1 LTPHVSVVERKIGDE
16 VFRIETGRLA
26 AQAGGAV
33 LAQIADTSVLATATS
48 APPRG
53 EGDFFPLTVDVE
65 ERMYAAGKIP
75 GGFFRRE
82 GRATEK
88 AILTARLID
97 RPMRPAFP
105 DGFRHEVHVVVT
117 VLSVDNENPSDV
129 LAVNAAS
136 AALAISDIPFDGPV
150 GCVRLSHINGS
161 WVANPTYD
169 EMEEA
174 TIELVVAGRNNSSG
188 EVDIMMIEA
197 GGSENMV
204 ELIAAGATA
213 PDEELLAEGIEAA
226 KPFIAEA
233 IALQGEL
240 VAGAG
245 KPKGTTDGDDP
256 TYPLFFDYTD
266 DVYTRV
272 RNEVEADVARAI
284 TITVKEE
291 RKAEL
296 SRIQADLIA
305 RLTDEYPD
313 RESEIKAAL
322 RALNK
327 KLVRKRVLDENV
339 RLDGRRTDEVRPIWT
354 QIGVV
359 PRVHG
364 SAVFTRGETQALTLT
379 TLGMQR
385 MEQMI
390 DDLSPFERKRYMHH
404 YNFPPYSTGEAGFMR
419 GPKRREIGH
428 GALAEKA
435 LLAVVPDKEE
445 FPYAI
450 RTVSEILSS
459 NGSTSMASVCGSSL
473 SLMDAGVPLR
483 GGKHVGGVAMG
494 LVAENGRYE
503 PLTDILGDEDAFGDM
518 DFKVAGTED
527 FVTALQLDTKIS
539 GVPAEVLGNALRA
552 AKIARLHIIGEMNK
566 TITSPRENLAQNAPR
581 VMAVKVPVDK
591 IGEVI
596 GPKGKNVQ
604 MIQQTTG
611 VEIDIQDDGTI
622 FIGSVDQ
629 EGAEAAARLIDET
642 INPHMPEVGERIYGT
657 VVNITTFGA
666 FVNIAPNRDG
676 LVHISKLGEGRIERV
691 EDAVSVGDGIEVEV
705 TEVDSQGR
713 INLTP
718 VAWLERQVAQGKS
731 IEEARAAAAGGGER
745 RGRRDGDR
753 NRDRRGG
760 RDRGGRDRG
769 TRERGPRRERAPRPF
784 SSAPGDSAGPPP
796 GRDPTTPSGDGGEG

>member
-1 LTPHVSVVERKIGDE
+1 LTPRVSVVERKIGDE
-16 VFRIETGRLA
+16 VFRFETGRLA

-33 LAQIADTSVLATATS
+33 FSQIADTSVLATATS

-53 EGDFFPLTVDVE
+53 DADFFPLTVDVE

-105 DGFRHEVHVVVT
+105 DGFRHEVHIVVT
-117 VLSVDNENPSDV
+117 VLSVDNENPSDI

-136 AALAISDIPFDGPV
+136 AALAVSDIPFEGPV

-169 EMEEA
+169 EMEES
-174 TIELVVAGRNNSSG
+174 TIELVVAGRKNSSG

-204 ELIAAGATA
+204 DLLAAGAVA
-213 PDEELLAEGIEAA
+213 PDEELLAEGIEAS

-233 IALQGEL
+233 IALQEEL
-240 VAGAG
+240 AAEAG
-245 KPKGTTDGDDP
+245 KPKGSTTGDDAV
-256 TYPLFFDYTD
+256 YPLFVDYTD
-266 DVYTRV
+266 ELFERV
-272 RNEVEADVARAI
+272 RSEVADDVAQAI
-284 TITVKEE
+284 AITVKAE

-296 SRIQADLIA
+296 KRIEAELLQRLAD
-305 RLTDEYPD
+305 DYPD
-313 RESEIKAAL
+313 EETAIKAAL
-322 RALNK
+322 RSLNK
-327 KLVRKRVLDENV
+327 KLVRKRILEENV

-364 SAVFTRGETQALTLT
+364 SAIFTRGETQALTLS

-435 LLAVVPDKEE
+435 VLPLIPDKEE
-445 FPYAI
+445 FPYAV
-450 RTVSEILSS
+450 RTVSEITSS

-494 LVAENGRYE
+494 LVAEDGKYE

-552 AKIARLHIIGEMNK
+552 AKVARLHIIGEMNK
-566 TITSPRENLAQNAPR
+566 TISSPHENLAQNAPR
-581 VMAVKVPVDK
+581 VLSVKVPVDK

-642 INPHMPEVGERIYGT
+642 INPHMPEVGERIHGT
-657 VVNITTFGA
+657 VVNTTAFGA

-705 TEVDSQGR
+705 SEIDSQSR

-731 IEEARAAAAGGGER
+731 IEEARAAAVGGGER
-745 RGRRDGDR
+745 RPRRDGDR
-753 NRDRRGG
+753 GRGRGG
-760 RDRGGRDRG
+760 RERGGRERG
-769 TRERGPRRERAPRPF
+769 SRDRGPRRERAPRPF
-784 SSAPGDSAGPPP
+784 ESGGSSGPDGSDGTTSAGLEGGDS
-796 GRDPTTPSGDGGEG
+796 